1 MTITPPPPYQPGSN
15 GLPTPAGQPAPYAPQ
30 NWQPRIGRPPL
41 TPRGKSGARWAGIL
55 GFNLLSLGW
64 FMIVVPVLLSLF
76 AAFFVF
82 LIGQMGR
89 SSATAN
95 EGYYQLKNF
104 IESISVSTWI
114 LPLTLV
120 AVVGVIIWALAIFV
134 SGRILKSHAVNHP
147 WGVTW
152 AAAGVAIVASWFL
165 GWIGGVFVQVAT
177 AVAGAANTPVWVGI
191 VIGGGIGLVVAIV
204 INSVIGW
211 LAWWWM
217 AHAMR
222 SARPVA

>member
-1 MTITPPPPYQPGSN
+1 MTITPPPPYQPEQS
-15 GLPTPAGQPAPYAPQ
+15 GQPVQPVPYAPQ
-30 NWQPRIGRPPL
+30 GWQPRIGRPPL
-41 TPRGKSGARWAGIL
+41 TPRAKSGARWAGIL

-64 FMIVVPVLLSLF
+64 GMFIVPVLLSLF

-89 SSATAN
+89 SSGTAD

-104 IESISVSTWI
+104 IDSINVSVWV
-114 LPLTLV
+114 LPLTLI
-120 AVVGVIIWALAIFV
+120 AILGVVVWALGIFV
-134 SGRILKSHAVNHP
+134 SGRILRSHAVNHP

-165 GWIGGVFVQVAT
+165 GWIGGIFVQVVT
-177 AVAGAANTPVWVGI
+177 AVTSAANAPAWVGI
-191 VIGGGIGLVVAIV
+191 VIGGGVGLVVAIV
-204 INSVIGW
+204 VNSVIGW

-217 AHAMR
+217 THAMR

>member
-1 MTITPPPPYQPGSN
+1 MTITPPPYQPGQN
-15 GLPTPAGQPAPYAPQ
+15 GQPAQSAPYAPQ
-30 NWQPRIGRPPL
+30 NWQPRVARPPL
-41 TPRGKSGARWAGIL
+41 TPRAKSGARWAGIL

-64 FMIVVPVLLSLF
+64 GMFVVPVLLSLF

-89 SSATAN
+89 SSATLN
-95 EGYYQLKNF
+95 EGYYQLRNF
-104 IESISVSTWI
+104 IETINVSAWI

-120 AVVGVIIWALAIFV
+120 AILGIIVWALAIFT

-152 AAAGVAIVASWFL
+152 AAAGIAIVASWFF
-165 GWIGGVFVQVAT
+165 GWIGSVFVQLVT
-177 AVAGAANTPVWVGI
+177 SVTGAANAPVWVSI
-191 VIGGGIGLVVAIV
+191 VVGGVVWFVVAIV
-204 INSVIGW
+204 VNSVIGW

-222 SARPVA
+222 SAQSVT

>member
-1 MTITPPPPYQPGSN
+1 MTITPPPYQPASN
-15 GLPTPAGQPAPYAPQ
+15 GQPAPYTPQ
-30 NWQPRIGRPPL
+30 NRPPRAGRPPL
-41 TPRGKSGARWAGIL
+41 TPRAKSGARWAGIL

-64 FMIVVPVLLSLF
+64 GMFVVPVLLSLF

-89 SSATAN
+89 SSATLN
-95 EGYYQLKNF
+95 EGYYQLRNF
-104 IESISVSTWI
+104 IETINVSAWI

-120 AVVGVIIWALAIFV
+120 AILGVVVWALAIFI
-134 SGRILKSHAVNHP
+134 SGRILKSHAVSHP

-152 AAAGVAIVASWFL
+152 AAAGIAIVASWFL
-165 GWIGGVFVQVAT
+165 GWIGSAFVQIVA
-177 AVAGAANTPVWVGI
+177 AATRAADAPVWVGF
-191 VIGGGIGLVVAIV
+191 VIGGVVWFVVAIV
-204 INSVIGW
+204 VNSVIGW

-222 SARPVA
+222 SAQSVT

>member
-1 MTITPPPPYQPGSN
+1 MTITPPPY
-15 GLPTPAGQPAPYAPQ
+15 QPAPNGQAAPYTPQ
-30 NWQPRIGRPPL
+30 NGPPRAGRPPL
-41 TPRGKSGARWAGIL
+41 DPRAKSGARWAGIL

-64 FMIVVPVLLSLF
+64 AMVIVPVLLSLF

-89 SSATAN
+89 TSATLN
-95 EGYYQLKNF
+95 EGYYQLRNF
-104 IESISVSTWI
+104 IETINVSAWI

-120 AVVGVIIWALAIFV
+120 AILGIIVWALAIFT

-152 AAAGVAIVASWFL
+152 AAAGIAIVASWFF
-165 GWIGGVFVQVAT
+165 GWIGSVFVQLVT
-177 AVAGAANTPVWVGI
+177 SVTGAANAPVWVSI
-191 VIGGGIGLVVAIV
+191 VVGGVVWFVVAIV
-204 INSVIGW
+204 VNSVIGW

-217 AHAMR
+217 AHVMR
-222 SARPVA
+222 SAQSVT

>member
-1 MTITPPPPYQPGSN
+1 M
-15 GLPTPAGQPAPYAPQ
+15 
-30 NWQPRIGRPPL
+30 GRPPL
-41 TPRGKSGARWAGIL
+41 TPKAKSGARWAGIL
-55 GFNLLSLGW
+55 GFNLLALGW
-64 FMIVVPVLLSLF
+64 GMFVVPVLLSLF

-89 SSATAN
+89 SSETLN
-95 EGYYQLKNF
+95 EGYYQVKNF
-104 IESISVSTWI
+104 IETINVSAWV

-120 AVVGVIIWALAIFV
+120 AILGVVVWALGIFV

-152 AAAGVAIVASWFL
+152 AAAGVAIVASWML
-165 GWIGGVFVQVAT
+165 GWIGGLFAQVVT
-177 AVAGAANTPVWVGI
+177 SVTGAADAPLWVSIIAGGAVGLI
-191 VIGGGIGLVVAIV
+191 VGIV